1 LNTRTIR
8 LHVAAA
14 SHQFPT
20 GQLTQIANVENIKM
34 GPLYLK
40 KKNGSFKLPHEH
52 GSGAG
57 RVVGSKFL
65 ARA

>member
-1 LNTRTIR
+1 
-8 LHVAAA
+8 
-14 SHQFPT
+14 
-20 GQLTQIANVENIKM
+20 M

-65 ARA
+65 ARARPAVRSDSVFLSCTFRVMSGWWSFFLV